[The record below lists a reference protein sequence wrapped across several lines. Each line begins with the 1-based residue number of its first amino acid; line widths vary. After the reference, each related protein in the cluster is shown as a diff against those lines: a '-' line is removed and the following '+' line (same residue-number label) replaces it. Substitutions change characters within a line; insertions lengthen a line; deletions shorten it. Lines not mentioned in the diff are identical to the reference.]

1 MDETLRCL
9 DTGGFRVKHEEGK
22 NSKFVGGL
30 RFCGGFLNFFFLINK
45 NVDCE
50 KTRKGKV

>member
-1 MDETLRCL
+1 MDQQ
-9 DTGGFRVKHEEGK
+9 EERK
-22 NSKFVGGL
+22 NPKFVLGGGRGL
-30 RFCGGFLNFFFLINK
+30 LDFIFLINK